1 MKPTLFIIGV
11 LLLGSMT
18 AQQPP
23 VNPLAHLTQ
32 LSEREFVDLSKV
44 SYIRYAAVVDFS
56 GTCDPDYV
64 QRSSEWMIVDGG
76 PTGISG
82 GAEDK
87 LRQLMGQPP
96 ALTAANCIPT
106 KNTK

>member
-1 MKPTLFIIGV
+1 MKLAILTLGV

-18 AQQPP
+18 AQQPAK
-23 VNPLAHLTQ
+23 PLSQLTQ
-32 LSEREFVDLSKV
+32 LSDREFVDLSKV

-87 LRQLMGQPP
+87 LRQLMGQPA
-96 ALTAANCIPT
+96 ALTAANCTPT
-106 KNTK
+106 RNTK